1 MTLTTAYSQN
11 RQIVVDKVNVLQ
23 AREAMWMEFLSEF
36 ISERREEEIKHEIE
50 NNIKIRD
57 KVRFIEAQETCFRG
71 STVTKMLFIAMQT
84 YASPL
89 DTVIKIITNV
99 KTFCNSKSFS
109 MPLVEFNNAIMV
121 IETVDNEIITLY
133 STGAAYYIELRPS
146 MEYTKD
152 IFSNRHYWKTSLQNI
167 YRHLHYWNIS
177 VENINK
183 LKSGVKKIKIK
194 SNCGKGLY
202 EKEFEKDKIGTILYD
217 GYLSELKQMAK
228 DKNQDFK
235 DNF

>member
-1 MTLTTAYSQN
+1 MRKILFICALVMTLTTAHSQN
-11 RQIVVDKVNVLQ
+11 RQIAPEKVNVLQ
-23 AREAMWMEFLSEF
+23 AREAMWMEFLSEL
-36 ISERREEEIKHEIE
+36 IRERREEEIKHE
-50 NNIKIRD
+50 IRD

-99 KTFCNSKSFS
+99 RTFCKSESFA
-109 MPLVEFNNAIMV
+109 MPLIEFNKAIMV

-133 STGAAYYIELRPS
+133 STSAADYIELRPS
-146 MEYTKD
+146 MAYT
-152 IFSNRHYWKTSLQNI
+152 I
-167 YRHLHYWNIS
+167 YRNLHYWNIS

-194 SNCGKGLY
+194 SECGKGLY

-235 DNF
+235 GNF